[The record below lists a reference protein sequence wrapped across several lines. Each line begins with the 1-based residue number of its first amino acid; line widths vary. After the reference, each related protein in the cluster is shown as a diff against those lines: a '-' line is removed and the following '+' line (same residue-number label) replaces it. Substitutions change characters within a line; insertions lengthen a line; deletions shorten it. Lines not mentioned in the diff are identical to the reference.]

1 MLLKWLLDIFVLT
14 YVSESR
20 LPFSK
25 HKMHPAGM
33 KVFKCDIPTCTFM
46 SGSRILFTRHVQTHM
61 KEGFVEYYAFLLRDP
76 KSPNP
81 FVDECR
87 NKIAWTICIIALMVG
102 IYVIQVGL

>member
-1 MLLKWLLDIFVLT
+1 MEIFLFESVIEMTIRYYCFELMLVNQDF
-14 YVSESR
+14 
-20 LPFSK
+20 PFSK

-76 KSPNP
+76 KSLNP

-87 NKIAWTICIIALMVG
+87 NKIA
-102 IYVIQVGL
+102 